1 MSYSRS
7 KTQESIKLKP
17 LFRRRSIGDT
27 KTLFKRTNTKP
38 IQIGKIFDG
47 GHRDAYY
54 HKSFTQ
60 EAQRAEKELFFE
72 GEDEESKNTNT
83 GFEVH
88 HKPNWA
94 MKLNIYD
101 PEFNQEKMDKILVAT
116 CMVWDDTNYNQNLI
130 KLELLVQANADINTK
145 QGGGMFK
152 QTLLTRMMYEG
163 ERKLRLQ
170 RALINFADK
179 DSLEPR
185 VGKTPLEIVS
195 SSYNYEIMRLLLD
208 KNCEPN
214 RIAKNG
220 LTPLI
225 TICRYNSRNAGDE
238 QTKKRL
244 KCLKLLVNHEGPD
257 ARELKNRYAKQWN
270 RMCPDGIE
278 QAWYNVADFC
288 IPNINVRPAY
298 KEKNV
303 ADYLQSYDNPCL
315 FDSEG
320 LELVGRLC
328 KDAAKQKEKYWPKDR
343 QEYIKLFEP
352 RWAKDDNGSF
362 F

>member
-7 KTQESIKLKP
+7 KSNETKKPKP

-27 KTLFKRTNTKP
+27 KTLFKRNNTKP
-38 IQIGKIFDG
+38 IEIGKIFDG

-60 EAQRAEKELFFE
+60 EAQRAEKELFFD
-72 GEDEESKNTNT
+72 GVDEESKKTNSDLV
-83 GFEVH
+83 VH
-88 HKPNWA
+88 HQPKWA
-94 MKLNIYD
+94 MRLNIYD
-101 PEFNQEKMDKILVAT
+101 PEFNQDKMDKILVAT
-116 CMVWDDTNYNQNLI
+116 CMVWDDTKYNENLT
-130 KLELLVQANADINTK
+130 KLELLVQANADINTT

-152 QTLLTRMMYEG
+152 QTLLIRMMYED

-170 RALINFADK
+170 RALINFADQ

-195 SSYNYEIMRLLLD
+195 SSYNYEIMKLLLD
-208 KNCEPN
+208 RNCEPN

-220 LTPLI
+220 MTPLI

-238 QTKKRL
+238 YTEKRL
-244 KCLKLLVNHEGPD
+244 KCLNLLVNHEGPD
-257 ARELKNRYAKQWN
+257 ARKLKKRFAEQCKE
-270 RMCPDGIE
+270 MFPDGIE
-278 QAWYNVADFC
+278 QAWLNVADFC
-288 IPNINVRPAY
+288 IPNINVRPTF

-303 ADYLQSYDNPCL
+303 ADYLQCYDNPSS
-315 FDSEG
+315 FDIEG

-328 KDAAKQKEKYWPKDR
+328 DDAAIQKEKYWPKDR
-343 QEYIKLFEP
+343 EEYIKLFEP
-352 RWAKDDNGSF
+352 DWQ
-362 F
+362 

>member
-1 MSYSRS
+1 MSYRRS
-7 KTQESIKLKP
+7 KTSGSIKPK
-17 LFRRRSIGDT
+17 LFKRRSIEDT
-27 KTLFKRTNTKP
+27 KTLFKRTKTQP
-38 IQIGKIFDG
+38 IEIGKIFDG

-60 EAQRAEKELFFE
+60 EAQRAEKELFFD

-83 GFEVH
+83 LEVH
-88 HKPNWA
+88 HQPNWA

-116 CMVWDDTNYNQNLI
+116 CMVWDDTNYNQNLT

-152 QTLLTRMMYEG
+152 QTLLIRMMYEG

-170 RALINFADK
+170 RALINLADH
-179 DSLEPR
+179 DALEPR

-195 SSYNYEIMRLLLD
+195 SSYNYEIMKLLLD

-214 RIAKNG
+214 RIAKKNG
-220 LTPLI
+220 MTPLI
-225 TICRYNSRNAGDE
+225 TICRYNSRYAGDE
-238 QTKKRL
+238 FTEKRL
-244 KCLKLLVNHEGPD
+244 KCLNLLVNHEGPD
-257 ARELKNRYAKQWN
+257 ARKLKKRFAEEWDN
-270 RMCPDGIE
+270 MCPDGIE
-278 QAWYNVADFC
+278 KAWLNVADFC
-288 IPNINVRPAY
+288 IPNINVQPAF
-298 KEKNV
+298 KGKNV
-303 ADYLQSYDNPCL
+303 ADYLQSYDNPTL
-315 FDSEG
+315 FDKEA

-328 KDAAKQKEKYWPKDR
+328 KDAVVQKEKYWPRDR

-352 RWAKDDNGSF
+352 RWAAL
-362 F
+362 